1 MKAGRIAAISLP
13 LNSNTVVYQVPAGR
27 RASFTVSLCNIS
39 TAVAKIRLALSTG
52 TTPQASDWIE
62 YDTSIL
68 GNGVFERTGLA
79 LSAGQCLI
87 IFSNKATVTAVV
99 YGIEEDI
106 C

>member
-1 MKAGRIAAISLP
+1 MKAGRLAAVSLP
-13 LNSNTVVYQVPAGR
+13 LNSNIVVYTVPCGR
-27 RASFTVSLCNIS
+27 HASFSVSLCNIT
-39 TAVAKIRLALSTG
+39 TATAKIRLALSTG

-87 IFSNKATVTAVV
+87 IFSNKATIASVV

-106 C
+106 G

>member
-1 MKAGRIAAISLP
+1 MKAGRLAAVSLP
-13 LNSNTVVYQVPAGR
+13 LNVNTVVYPVPAGR
-27 RASFTVSLCNIS
+27 RASFTVNFCNIT
-39 TAVAKIRLALSTG
+39 TATAKIRLALSIG

-68 GNGVFERTGLA
+68 GNGVLERTGLA

-87 IFSNKATVTAVV
+87 VFSNKATVTSVV

-106 C
+106 G